1 MPVLGVDGCP
11 GGWVGALVHRDSL
24 RWLLLGCMAEV
35 LQVPAAGVG
44 IDIPIGLP
52 DAGPRACDVAARRL
66 LGRRGSSVFPAP
78 VRAVLGA
85 GSYPEACERSRAAQG
100 RALSLQ
106 TYHLLGRIADVDAEL
121 APAGQERVAEV
132 HPEVSFAGLLGRV
145 PAPKK
150 TPAGRAERTAALQ
163 GVMPALD
170 VAALVAVAPRPAR
183 PDDALDALAC
193 AWSAERRHRG
203 VAVSLPSHEP
213 SRDGRGLAM
222 TITW

>member
-1 MPVLGVDGCP
+1 MPLLGVDGCP
-11 GGWVGALVHRDSL
+11 GGWLGALVDGASA
-24 RWLLLGCMAEV
+24 RWLLLGSMAEV
-35 LQVPAAGVG
+35 LRVDAASVG

-52 DAGPRACDVAARRL
+52 DAGPRACDVGARRL

-85 GSYPEACERSRAAQG
+85 GSYAQACERSREAQG

-106 TYHLLGRIADVDAEL
+106 TYHLLGKIADVDAAL
-121 APAGQERVAEV
+121 TPKLQERVAEV

-150 TPAGRAERTAALQ
+150 TPAGRAERSGALQ
-163 GVMPALD
+163 HVLPGVD
-170 VAALVAVAPRPAR
+170 VAALVAATPRPAR
-183 PDDALDALAC
+183 PDDALDALVC
-193 AWSAERRHRG
+193 AWTADRRMRG
-203 VAVSLPSHEP
+203 VATALPAGDP
-213 SRDGRGLAM
+213 LRDGTGLAM